1 MLLLLCARF
10 TFWVRSVSG
19 VQAGLNTTLLLIEID
34 RSKFI
39 LDVWMQLLTV
49 TGYWCRISEEES
61 F

>member
-1 MLLLLCARF
+1 MLLLLCALHSG
-10 TFWVRSVSG
+10 SVQMLR

-49 TGYWCRISEEES
+49 TGYWCRVSEEKS